1 MVSGPPRAA
10 SATGTRI
17 VRRCSPMAAAKMPL
31 IELRWLC
38 SICRSRHWPV
48 GYSRNG
54 RVRLVTMKS
63 PGAGQFAHGLAS
75 LCGAV
80 NGCGRPSRAF
90 TPN

>member
-1 MVSGPPRAA
+1 
-10 SATGTRI
+10 
-17 VRRCSPMAAAKMPL
+17 MAAAKMPL

-38 SICRSRHWPV
+38 SICRSRHWSV

-75 LCGAV
+75 LCG
-80 NGCGRPSRAF
+80 GRQWVRSAQPGIH
-90 TPN
+90 T